1 MRFLYSIGLFAL
13 FLGAVLWPTVSQATH
28 VRAGEITTRR
38 ISQTTLTYEITFTAY
53 YDETP
58 AGAGAAAQG
67 ERYTICFGDGT
78 FQEVQRLPR
87 VFINNR
93 TSSINTYRVVHT
105 YPAANP
111 YTISVTVP
119 NRNRDTK
126 NLPPASQSD
135 QIRFFVSSTI
145 LITPNLGLNSTPIML
160 NPPLDSARVGQR
172 FCHNPAAF
180 DADGDSLAYRLSVP
194 QEGLQDAGCRGRFI
208 PAYQD
213 PTRFSRTSETG
224 GTPTFQIDARTGELC
239 WDAPGE
245 EGQFNFAFIVEEW
258 RNGVLIGETTR
269 DMQIIVVDNPN
280 RRPRIN
286 PLPDLCVEAGTLINQ
301 PVTATDPDG
310 QRVII
315 TAFGGVFNVGQD
327 GRPLAPG
334 ELIAP
339 QYAQLIP
346 ANTALAQPATVNFR
360 WQTNCNQIREA
371 PYDVTFKVNDVPPR
385 GTNSLV
391 SFQTLRIQIVG
402 PSVKN
407 LTARPTATA
416 TGRAI
421 QLNWDPYTCGPPG
434 TQLIIYRKEGC
445 ENIQIPPCSTGLAAS
460 TGYREIIRVPIT
472 ATSYVDT
479 SALRRGVSYSYR
491 LVAEY
496 PDRNG
501 EFINGGQSIASNQA
515 CLELPLLAPV
525 MTQVT
530 VDSTRESNGQITV
543 RWSRPIGLNPGD
555 LPGPYQYRLQR
566 ATGLDGQDFATIATI
581 NTSLLPNPDTVFVD
595 RGTTSA
601 PLNTQAN
608 PYRYRVEFFYT
619 SATGQLTRLD
629 VTEAAS
635 SVRLTTRPANRQV
648 SLSWQANTPWAN
660 TSQTHLIFRSRSGP
674 NGPFNQIAEVSV
686 QGPDSF
692 TYVDDGTDRLT
703 ADGNTSRT
711 LSADSS
717 YCYRVMTRGRYADAR
732 LASLGLLI
740 NYSQI
745 SCATPADTTRP
756 CPPSLRLDSLDCAS
770 LSPES
775 FCNQT
780 SFTNQLAWTPTQ
792 GPTCDPNIAS
802 YRIYYARYQP
812 DTLGLLTSVPAPTT
826 SFSHS
831 SLTTVAGCYY
841 VTAVSQRGL
850 ESRPSNLVCNQACP
864 YFALPN
870 VFTPNGDGKNDTF
883 RPMRCERFVERV
895 ELVVYNRW
903 GAKVFESS
911 GPTVNWDGRTS
922 DGQELPSGLYYYQAT
937 VYYAVLE
944 RNAAPSVIKGWV
956 QIIRGGGA

>member
-1 MRFLYSIGLFAL
+1 MRLLYIWLLALLSGFAL
-13 FLGAVLWPTVSQATH
+13 LPTTSQATH

-38 ISQTTLTYEITFTAY
+38 ISQTSLTYEITFTAY
-53 YDETP
+53 YDEIR
-58 AGAGAAAQG
+58 GRDAAREG
-67 ERYTICFGDGT
+67 DEYTICFGDGT
-78 FQEVQRLPR
+78 SQLVRRQPP
-87 VFINNR
+87 VFINGR
-93 TSSINTYRVVHT
+93 TSSINVYRVVHT

-119 NRNRDTK
+119 NRNNETK
-126 NLPPASQSD
+126 NLPAPSEA
-135 QIRFFVSSTI
+135 IFFYVSSTI
-145 LITPNLGLNSTPIML
+145 LISNNLGQNSTPIML

-180 DADGDSLAYRLSVP
+180 DVDGDSLAYRLSVP
-194 QEGLQDAGCRGRFI
+194 KEGLEIVCPRFRDI
-208 PAYQD
+208 PGYQS

-224 GTPTFQIDARTGELC
+224 GTPTFQIDSRTGELC

-301 PVTATDPDG
+301 PITATDPDG

-327 GRPLAPG
+327 GQPLPAG

-339 QYAQLIP
+339 QYAQL
-346 ANTALAQPATVNFR
+346 ANGNTPINQPGTATFR

-385 GTNSLV
+385 GTTSLV
-391 SFQTLRIQIVG
+391 SFQTLRIQVVG

-421 QLNWDPYTCGPPG
+421 QLSWDPYTCGRAG
-434 TQLIIYRKEGC
+434 TTIAIYRKEGC
-445 ENIQIPPCSTGLAAS
+445 TDIPLDPCQTGLAAS
-460 TGYREIIRVPIT
+460 TGYQEIARVPLT

-491 LVAEY
+491 LVAQY
-496 PDRNG
+496 PDG
-501 EFINGGQSIASNQA
+501 SSTITDGVIDQASLNGGQSIASNQA

-530 VDSTRESNGQITV
+530 VDSTRDTNGQITV

-566 ATGLDGQDFATIATI
+566 ATGLDAQDFATIATI

-595 RGTTSA
+595 RGTPSA

-619 SATGQLTRLD
+619 STAGQLTRLD

-648 SLSWQANTPWAN
+648 SL
-660 TSQTHLIFRSRSGP
+660 
-674 NGPFNQIAEVSV
+674 
-686 QGPDSF
+686 
-692 TYVDDGTDRLT
+692 
-703 ADGNTSRT
+703 
-711 LSADSS
+711 
-717 YCYRVMTRGRYADAR
+717 
-732 LASLGLLI
+732 
-740 NYSQI
+740 
-745 SCATPADTTRP
+745 
-756 CPPSLRLDSLDCAS
+756 
-770 LSPES
+770 
-775 FCNQT
+775 
-780 SFTNQLAWTPTQ
+780 
-792 GPTCDPNIAS
+792 
-802 YRIYYARYQP
+802 
-812 DTLGLLTSVPAPTT
+812 
-826 SFSHS
+826 
-831 SLTTVAGCYY
+831 
-841 VTAVSQRGL
+841 
-850 ESRPSNLVCNQACP
+850 
-864 YFALPN
+864 
-870 VFTPNGDGKNDTF
+870 
-883 RPMRCERFVERV
+883 
-895 ELVVYNRW
+895 
-903 GAKVFESS
+903 
-911 GPTVNWDGRTS
+911 
-922 DGQELPSGLYYYQAT
+922 
-937 VYYAVLE
+937 
-944 RNAAPSVIKGWV
+944 
-956 QIIRGGGA
+956 